1 MKKKIGVI
9 TKDDFLYQKIYLAL
23 RESENLVALRGAEG
37 ADALL
42 CDAEYAE
49 QYIGA
54 LIMSRSAAADL
65 PIPFTPS
72 ELVSLFADGKA
83 APALTLG
90 NKVAFM
96 HGKEIKLTE
105 VEFSLLSI
113 LSRTDGFVSRG
124 ELIREVWGEG
134 VDGGVLNV
142 YVHYLREKLE
152 FMGEKV
158 IISSRK
164 LGYKIDEKYLG
175 REVMADA

>member
-23 RESENLVALRGAEG
+23 KESENLVALRGAEG
-37 ADALL
+37 ADVIL

-49 QYIGA
+49 QYPGA
-54 LIMSRSAAADL
+54 LTMSRSARADL
-65 PIPFTPS
+65 SVPFNGD
-72 ELVSLFADGKA
+72 ELISLFADGK
-83 APALTLG
+83 PTPTLTLG

-175 REVMADA
+175 REVTADA